1 MKIKN
6 IFLLC
11 LLGSA
16 MPIDAADD
24 KVEIKR
30 EGGNIVMLPMND
42 NAIRI
47 QVAGSVGMQP
57 DELIYVNKMENVEY
71 SVCERG
77 GTTTLKVKNMTA
89 VYDAATDAIT
99 FTDAKGKVLLKEISH
114 GRTMRES
121 EVQGEA
127 TTAVAQRFFSPA
139 DEYLFGTGQ
148 FQDGYV
154 NVRGLSRR
162 LTQVNTQIS
171 IPFVLS
177 NKGYALLWNNYGLT
191 DLNPASLSKAL
202 KPVEG
207 MGKTITVNVTS
218 TKGNKKE
225 TRNINAFEAEIEVAE
240 TGEYSILMDVGQRMA
255 RKHKVVIDGK
265 IMVDVNNLWLPPTTS
280 FMTRLTKGRHKV
292 VVEGEKRDKPIVYWR
307 KNINETE
314 LRSPVSAGIDYT
326 VFAGS
331 PDEVIASYR
340 QLSGNAPMMP
350 LWAMGYI
357 HCRERY
363 KTQQELLENAKEFRK
378 RDIPID
384 MIVQDWQYWGK
395 YGWNAM
401 RFDEGKYPDPAQ
413 MVRELHDENIR
424 LMVSVW
430 AKVDEKSVVGAK
442 AKEQGYLLSGI
453 DWVDFFNPKA
463 AAYYWTNFSNGL
475 LKPYGIDAWW
485 QDATEPEND
494 DLQGRRINNRQWPGE
509 VYRNAFPMFVNRT
522 VFNGLRK
529 DAPEKRV
536 MILTRSGFPG
546 LQRYA
551 AATWSGDV
559 GHDWETLRRQIA
571 GGLGQMAAGLPWWT
585 FDAGGFFRP
594 WNQYESPEYHEMFL
608 RWLQV
613 GAFLPLMRVHGYM
626 SDTEPWRYGEL
637 VERVARKYIALRYS
651 LMPYIYSNAARVTNE
666 GYTIMRPLVMD
677 FPDDERA
684 LQQKYEYMFGPSL
697 LVSPIVEPNVNSW
710 TTYLPKSS
718 DWYDLRTG
726 KCYSGGTSVTTVES
740 IESMPVFVRSGSIIL
755 MAQGKRYA
763 ADESTAPLTIRIY
776 PGRDCAFS
784 LYEDDGETYNYEHG
798 ERSLIQFTWS
808 ESKQQ
813 LTIAKREGQY
823 HGMPE
828 NRTFIVMFP
837 DGQQKIV
844 EYFGKK
850 TIMRKNNSIIK

>member
-16 MPIDAADD
+16 MPVDAAAN

-47 QVAGSVGMQP
+47 QVAGSVGVQP
-57 DELIYVNKMENVEY
+57 DELIYVNKVENVKY

-89 VYDAATDAIT
+89 VYDAATDAIA

-191 DLNPASLSKAL
+191 EFNPASQSKVL
-202 KPVEG
+202 NPVEC
-207 MGKTITVNVTS
+207 MGKTITVDVTS

-255 RKHKVVIDGK
+255 RKHKVIIDGK
-265 IMVDVNNLWLPPTTS
+265 TMVDINNLWLPSTTS

-292 VVEGEKRDKPIVYWR
+292 VVEGEKRDKPTVYWR

-314 LRSPVSAGIDYT
+314 LRSPVSTGIDYT

-357 HCRERY
+357 HWRERY
-363 KTQQELLENAKEFRK
+363 KTQQ
-378 RDIPID
+378 D
-384 MIVQDWQYWGK
+384 
-395 YGWNAM
+395 
-401 RFDEGKYPDPAQ
+401 
-413 MVRELHDENIR
+413 
-424 LMVSVW
+424 
-430 AKVDEKSVVGAK
+430 
-442 AKEQGYLLSGI
+442 
-453 DWVDFFNPKA
+453 
-463 AAYYWTNFSNGL
+463 
-475 LKPYGIDAWW
+475 
-485 QDATEPEND
+485 
-494 DLQGRRINNRQWPGE
+494 
-509 VYRNAFPMFVNRT
+509 
-522 VFNGLRK
+522 
-529 DAPEKRV
+529 
-536 MILTRSGFPG
+536 
-546 LQRYA
+546 
-551 AATWSGDV
+551 
-559 GHDWETLRRQIA
+559 
-571 GGLGQMAAGLPWWT
+571 
-585 FDAGGFFRP
+585 
-594 WNQYESPEYHEMFL
+594 
-608 RWLQV
+608 
-613 GAFLPLMRVHGYM
+613 
-626 SDTEPWRYGEL
+626 
-637 VERVARKYIALRYS
+637 
-651 LMPYIYSNAARVTNE
+651 
-666 GYTIMRPLVMD
+666 
-677 FPDDERA
+677 
-684 LQQKYEYMFGPSL
+684 
-697 LVSPIVEPNVNSW
+697 
-710 TTYLPKSS
+710 
-718 DWYDLRTG
+718 
-726 KCYSGGTSVTTVES
+726 
-740 IESMPVFVRSGSIIL
+740 
-755 MAQGKRYA
+755 
-763 ADESTAPLTIRIY
+763 
-776 PGRDCAFS
+776 
-784 LYEDDGETYNYEHG
+784 
-798 ERSLIQFTWS
+798 
-808 ESKQQ
+808 
-813 LTIAKREGQY
+813 
-823 HGMPE
+823 
-828 NRTFIVMFP
+828 
-837 DGQQKIV
+837 
-844 EYFGKK
+844 
-850 TIMRKNNSIIK
+850 